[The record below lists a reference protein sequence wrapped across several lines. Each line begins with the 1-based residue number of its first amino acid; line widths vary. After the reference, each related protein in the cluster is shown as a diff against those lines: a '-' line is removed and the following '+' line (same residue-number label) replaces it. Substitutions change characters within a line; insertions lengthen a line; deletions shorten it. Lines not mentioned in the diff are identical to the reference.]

1 MKKGMEKSVVVL
13 GSINY
18 DIVANAERLP
28 QRGETVNSYG
38 FDVFT
43 GGKGA
48 NQSVQIALLGI
59 RCVFI
64 GQVGGDAQGQTVLA
78 GIREKGVDA
87 RFTRVS
93 PEERTGCCLITV
105 APDGSNTLV
114 HAPGANHRVSRDL
127 IDAAADSIRA
137 ADLLITQ
144 NEINQDALLYGLR
157 IAREAGV
164 PILLNPA
171 PAVPLPPET
180 FPLLDY
186 IAPNE
191 TESAVYTGIAQAGKR
206 PEQWRRENVQWFLER
221 GVKNVCITLGSQ
233 GAYFANG
240 QEEHYLPAFPITPVD
255 TTAAGDSFIGG
266 FSFGLIQGWP
276 LEKAMTFANACGSV
290 SVQTRGAQNSIQ
302 PLRRIEQFLKEQG
315 VTL

>member
-1 MKKGMEKSVVVL
+1 MEKSIAVL

-18 DIVANAERLP
+18 DIVASAERLP
-28 QRGETVNSYG
+28 HKGETVHGYG

-48 NQSVQIALLGI
+48 NQSVQIALLGLK
-59 RCVFI
+59 CVFI
-64 GQVGGDAQGQTVLA
+64 GQVGGDAQGHMVLA
-78 GIREKGVDA
+78 GIKEKGVDA
-87 RFTRVS
+87 RFTRVT
-93 PEERTGCCLITV
+93 PEERTGCALITV
-105 APDGSNTLV
+105 ATDGSNTLV
-114 HAPGANHRVSRDL
+114 HAPGANHRISRKL
-127 IDAAADSIRA
+127 IDAAADSIRS
-137 ADLLITQ
+137 ADMLITQ

-157 IAREAGV
+157 IAGDAGV
-164 PILLNPA
+164 KILLNPA

-191 TESAVYTGIAQAGKR
+191 TESEVYTGIAQAGKT
-206 PEQWRRENVQWFLER
+206 PEQWRRENAQWFLER

-233 GAYFANG
+233 GAYFFNG
-240 QEEHYLPAFPITPVD
+240 REEHYLPTFPITPVD

-276 LEKAMTFANACGSV
+276 VEQAMTFANACGSV
-290 SVQTRGAQNSIQ
+290 SVMTKGAQNSIQ
-302 PLRRIEQFLKEQG
+302 PYQRIAQFLQEQG
-315 VTL
+315 VTV

>member
-1 MKKGMEKSVVVL
+1 MAKSVVIL

-18 DIVANAERLP
+18 DIVASAERLP
-28 QRGETVNSYG
+28 QRGETVHGYG

-48 NQSVQIALLGI
+48 NQSVQIALLGLE
-59 RCVFI
+59 CLFI

-78 GIREKGVDA
+78 GIKEKGVDA
-87 RFTRVS
+87 RFARVS
-93 PEERTGCCLITV
+93 PAERTGCALITV
-105 APDGSNTLV
+105 AADGSNTLV
-114 HAPGANHRVSRDL
+114 HAPGANHHISRDL
-127 IDAAADSIRA
+127 IDAAADSIRS
-137 ADLLITQ
+137 ADMLITQ
-144 NEINQDALLYGLR
+144 NEINQDALLYGLQ

-164 PILLNPA
+164 RIFLNPA
-171 PAVPLPPET
+171 PAVPLPAET

-191 TESAVYTGIAQAGKR
+191 TESEAYTGIAQAGKS
-206 PEQWRRENVQWFLER
+206 PEQWRRENAAWFLER

-240 QEEHYLPAFPITPVD
+240 QEEHYLPTFPITPVD

-266 FSFGLIQGWP
+266 FSYGLIQGWP
-276 LEKAMTFANACGSV
+276 VEKAMNFANACGSV
-290 SVQTRGAQNSIQ
+290 AVMTRGAQNSIQ
-302 PLRRIEQFLKEQG
+302 PLRRIEEFLREQG
-315 VTL
+315 GNP